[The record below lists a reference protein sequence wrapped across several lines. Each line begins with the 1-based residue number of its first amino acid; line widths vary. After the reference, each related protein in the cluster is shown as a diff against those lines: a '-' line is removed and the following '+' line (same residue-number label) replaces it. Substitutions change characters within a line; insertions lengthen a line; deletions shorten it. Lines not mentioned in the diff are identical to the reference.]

1 MIAVNLTNL
10 KLDLF
15 ARPILTKVDWEI
27 HDDRCVGLIGANGA
41 GKSSILNLIA
51 GELTPDGGSITRA
64 KGLTIGYLAQQPQID
79 PERTAL
85 DEALARQGRKAEGLP
100 YARRAVEIL
109 TRLRSPYLADALAV
123 LKECGG

>member
-41 GKSSILNLIA
+41 GKSSILQLSA

-64 KGLTIGYLAQQPQID
+64 KGLTIGYLAQEPQLEAVRHD
-79 PERTAL
+79 RPEEL
-85 DEALARQGRKAEGLP
+85 VGPALA
-100 YARRAVEIL
+100 ARSLDR
-109 TRLRSPYLADALAV
+109 P
-123 LKECGG
+123 K